1 MIPAVFQRLR
11 NPLVLRFLVWVLLA
25 LLPIQYSAAAVA
37 AVAEVHQAGA
47 SGSIA
52 SEVGNSTETADDFNA
67 DCAAHCGA
75 ACACACHDTAGA
87 LIAGVVPHQPIDN
100 QFAPPE
106 RTRLAGR
113 FFPHRIERPKW
124 PRIA

>member
-1 MIPAVFQRLR
+1 MNPAVFQRLR

-37 AVAEVHQAGA
+37 SVAEVHQARA

-52 SEVGNSTETADDFNA
+52 SEVGNSTETAGDFKA

-75 ACACACHDTAGA
+75 TCACACHDTGA
-87 LIAGVVPHQPIDN
+87 LIAHVVPHQHIDN
-100 QFAPPE
+100 KFAPPE
-106 RTRLAGR
+106 RSRLAGR